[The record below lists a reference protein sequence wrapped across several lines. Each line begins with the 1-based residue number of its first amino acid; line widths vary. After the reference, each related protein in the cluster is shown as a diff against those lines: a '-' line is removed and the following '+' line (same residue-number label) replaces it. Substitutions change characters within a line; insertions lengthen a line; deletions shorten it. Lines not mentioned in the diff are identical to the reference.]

1 MVVDDFL
8 HRAQLFSIFGQS
20 AELGTGRFLRGNCFW
35 CSLLAEDY
43 QSRCETFWMLR
54 LTGTPRFYSWTS
66 QRNRTDLSRARVYN
80 VFYVYIWLS
89 LNIPWYSWIG
99 CLILDSCSL
108 LKKYNISSPTYICLN
123 LYQLPIDFR
132 SKFTR
137 QRFTGPI
144 SGGGGGRTPTVFQKI
159 LFCDHTKS
167 EADTRWVQ
175 FSIGSLCKLP
185 GKEALD
191 KILKGAIFWSQPKI
205 SLPPISSP
213 YLLAPF
219 CKDLT
224 TGNKIAN
231 GTF

>member
-1 MVVDDFL
+1 MVVADFL

-20 AELGTGRFLRGNCFW
+20 AELGTGRFREETAFDAH
-35 CSLLAEDY
+35 CSRKIINHAVKPFGCCLWQVHHVSIHGQAKEIEQIY
-43 QSRCETFWMLR
+43 QEHVYTM
-54 LTGTPRFYSWTS
+54 YSMYTSGCPWTS
-66 QRNRTDLSRARVYN
+66 Q
-80 VFYVYIWLS
+80 
-89 LNIPWYSWIG
+89 WYSGIG
-99 CLILDSCSL
+99 CLILDSYSL

-167 EADTRWVQ
+167 KADTRWVQ
-175 FSIGSLCKLP
+175 FLIGSLCKLP